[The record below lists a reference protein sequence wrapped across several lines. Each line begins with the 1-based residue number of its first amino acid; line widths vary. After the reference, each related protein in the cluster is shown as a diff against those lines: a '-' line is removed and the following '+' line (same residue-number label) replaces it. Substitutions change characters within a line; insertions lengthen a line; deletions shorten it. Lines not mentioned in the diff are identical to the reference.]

1 MYKPSNKI
9 ISIYLVIGILWIL
22 VSDRSFAYFGF
33 NGDSIL
39 FQTLKGIGFIVAS
52 GALFWVMLRRY
63 ENKNQKYL
71 NRLKNI
77 TEELTLSNNRYT
89 VVTKA
94 TNNIIWDWDFKK
106 GKVIWGE
113 SLTRIF
119 GYPELEN
126 HSTWW
131 TNKIHPEDKERVAK
145 RFDKFIE
152 TSNKEK
158 WSDEYRII
166 TESGD
171 IRHIYDRGYI

>member
-106 GKVIWGE
+106 GRVI
-113 SLTRIF
+113 
-119 GYPELEN
+119 
-126 HSTWW
+126 
-131 TNKIHPEDKERVAK
+131 
-145 RFDKFIE
+145 
-152 TSNKEK
+152 
-158 WSDEYRII
+158 
-166 TESGD
+166 
-171 IRHIYDRGYI
+171 